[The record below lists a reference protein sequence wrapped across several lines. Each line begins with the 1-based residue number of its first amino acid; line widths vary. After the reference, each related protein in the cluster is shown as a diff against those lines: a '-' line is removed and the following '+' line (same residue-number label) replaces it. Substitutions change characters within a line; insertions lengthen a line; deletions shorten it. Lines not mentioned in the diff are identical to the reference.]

1 MNLQKQI
8 KQKIVDNVY
17 FSPSRIKFI
26 FYNTS
31 EKRANMLTLKRRKW

>member
-17 FSPSRIKFI
+17 ISPSRIKFI

-31 EKRANMLTLKRRKW
+31 EKKSQYANIETP